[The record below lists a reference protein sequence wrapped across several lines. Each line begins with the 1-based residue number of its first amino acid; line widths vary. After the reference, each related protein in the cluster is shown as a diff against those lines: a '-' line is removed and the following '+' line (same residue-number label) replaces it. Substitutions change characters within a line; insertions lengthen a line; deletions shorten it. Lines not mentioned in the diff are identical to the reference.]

1 MDYSLIVE
9 QLKEGIQD
17 LRIRNSG
24 LAFKNA
30 ELEIYCD
37 RLAQG
42 LPEGMLPKDIENIR
56 EANCHMAQ
64 HICELEE
71 EIRKLKSKQP
81 LTK

>member
-56 EANCHMAQ
+56 RQTAIWLNTYAS
-64 HICELEE
+64 LK
-71 EIRKLKSKQP
+71 RK
-81 LTK
+81 